1 MKHCMYPH
9 IYMDSEKIALE
20 DLYDNCQLVVLENPP
35 YQNAIHG
42 WAKDGNDGINNW
54 TFGEL
59 VSSAQSRASISRV
72 HVAV

>member
-1 MKHCMYPH
+1 
-9 IYMDSEKIALE
+9 MDSEKIALE

-59 VSSAQSRASISRV
+59 VSSA
-72 HVAV
+72 